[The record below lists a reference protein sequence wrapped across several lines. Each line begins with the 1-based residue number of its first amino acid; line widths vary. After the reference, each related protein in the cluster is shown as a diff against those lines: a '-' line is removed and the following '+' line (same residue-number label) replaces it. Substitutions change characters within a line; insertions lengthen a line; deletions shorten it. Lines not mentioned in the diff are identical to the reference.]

1 MKKMIMIMGAVF
13 AISLTAAHAQNY
25 TVTVGT
31 NSTVCIPDAKV
42 SDGTVWTN
50 GLTVAQGDY
59 VVVTGAVD
67 YVYFALSAGTAANAP
82 SHTVGT
88 ATGADTIKW
97 LYHCRRYQAVKRAN
111 AILFADDSTTTY
123 YSRGTATTEGG
134 LLDALRPARSFP
146 GEDGDVSCIV
156 ASGTATIAVELKKGN
171 H

>member
-1 MKKMIMIMGAVF
+1 MKKLIMIMGAVF
-13 AISLTAAHAQNY
+13 AISLTASAQNY

-42 SDGTVWTN
+42 DDGTVWTN

-82 SHTVGT
+82 SHKVGT

-97 LYHCRRYQAVKRAN
+97 LYQCRRWNSVNRAN
-111 AILFADDSTTTY
+111 AILFADTTTTTY
-123 YSRGTATTEGG
+123 YSRNTATAEGG
-134 LLDALRPARSFP
+134 ILDSTRPARSFP
-146 GEDGDVSCIV
+146 GEQGDVSCIV

>member
-1 MKKMIMIMGAVF
+1 MKKLIMIMGAVF
-13 AISLTAAHAQNY
+13 AISLTASAQNY
-25 TVTVGT
+25 TVEVGT
-31 NSTVCIPDAKV
+31 DSTVVIPDAKED
-42 SDGTVWTN
+42 DGTVWTN

-82 SHTVGT
+82 SHTFGA

-97 LYHCRRYQAVKRAN
+97 LFHCRRWTEAKRAN
-111 AILFADDSTTTY
+111 AIIFADTTTTTY
-123 YSRGTATTEGG
+123 YSRGVATAEGG
-134 LLDALRPARSFP
+134 ILDTSRPARSFP
-146 GEDGDVSCIV
+146 GEQGDVSCIV